1 MVEWTKPVNAPATP
15 HYLRHERL
23 HQMAPSGSWALGL
36 LLARKSQADGG
47 GIHGDTV
54 TEGLPAARYRG
65 IVQFALRHAVVD

>member
-1 MVEWTKPVNAPATP
+1 MDETRECSGYSAVLAARKAAPDGSFW
-15 HYLRHERL
+15 ER
-23 HQMAPSGSWALGL
+23 ALGL